1 MASIS
6 SAAVTFVAMLA
17 LLSIGMTAGMWA
29 FYDWAPTLADST
41 WGGLVWFYGSIFVLL
56 VILSRVTIHLI
67 AGHGL
72 PWRTVIGTSIVTF
85 VLGVIAFLTAGLLLS
100 GSPMGALIFS
110 VCGLGLIPGTLLVRK
125 LQRHRRARL
134 PQSLAFWNKEAA
146 AEHAIEAE
154 RRRHVVDENL
164 RGGFHF

>member
-1 MASIS
+1 MAGIS

-17 LLSIGMTAGMWA
+17 LLSIGMIAGIWA

-41 WGGLVWFYGSIFVLL
+41 WAGLVWFYGSIFVLL
-56 VILSRVTIHLI
+56 VILSTATNHLI

-72 PWRTVIGTSIVTF
+72 PWRTVIGTGIVTF
-85 VLGVIAFLTAGLLLS
+85 VLGVIAFFAAGLLLS

-110 VCGLGLIPGTLLVRK
+110 VCGLGLIPGTLLVWK
-125 LQRHRRARL
+125 LLRHRRARL

-146 AEHAIEAE
+146 AEHAEAE
-154 RRRHVVDENL
+154 RRRHVVDANL